1 MSRACLKS
9 PVVGFFLRLPIHNAE
24 NMLLKRDDDDP
35 KDCEFGVAAVVVA
48 VVAAEVLHTGAV

>member
-1 MSRACLKS
+1 
-9 PVVGFFLRLPIHNAE
+9 
-24 NMLLKRDDDDP
+24 MLLKRDDDDP